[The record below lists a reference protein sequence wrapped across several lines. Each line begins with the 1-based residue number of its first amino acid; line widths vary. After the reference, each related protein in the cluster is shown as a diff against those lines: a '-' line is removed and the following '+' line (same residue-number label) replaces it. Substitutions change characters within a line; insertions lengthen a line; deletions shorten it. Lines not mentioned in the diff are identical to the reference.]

1 MNLFFDPNLNLDSNE
16 VFIDKS
22 EIKHIEKVLRKKKGD
37 FLNFTNG
44 KGLEAVVEIC
54 GTNKNDICFKV
65 KDLIHHTIKDQKYHI
80 ALSPLKKPNFFEMV
94 VSKATEL
101 GIKEITPIICK
112 NSLKKSVNYNRC
124 NKIIISSLK
133 QSLQYHLPKINKV
146 TSFKD
151 FVLIYKNSMIAHCN
165 EGEKTTIPK
174 ALKKVKNKAI
184 IIGPE
189 GDFSLDEINFAREN
203 NYNEVTLGSNRLRSE
218 TAAIVACS
226 LMVACE

>member
-1 MNLFFDPNLNLDSNE
+1 MTLFFDPNLNSDSNE
-16 VFIDKS
+16 VFVNQN

-44 KGLEAVVEIC
+44 KGLEALVEIC
-54 GTNKNDICFKV
+54 SNRNDFTFKV
-65 KDLIHHTIKDQKYHI
+65 RDIIHHTIKDHNTHI
-80 ALSPLKKPNFFEMV
+80 ALSPLKKSNFFELV

-101 GIKEITPIICK
+101 GIREITPLICE
-112 NSLKKSVNYNRC
+112 NSLKKSINYERC

-133 QSLQYHLPKINKV
+133 QSLQYHLPKLNNA
-146 TSFKD
+146 TSFND
-151 FVLIYKNSMIAHCN
+151 FILMNKNGMIAHCN
-165 EGEKTTIPK
+165 KGEKITIPK

-203 NYNEVTLGSNRLRSE
+203 NYNEVTLGSNRLRAE
-218 TAAIVACS
+218 TAAIFACS
-226 LMVACE
+226 LMLACK

>member
-1 MNLFFDPNLNLDSNE
+1 MNLFFDPNLNADSSE

-44 KGLEAVVEIC
+44 KGLEAIVEIC
-54 GTNKNDICFKV
+54 TKQNDLCFKV
-65 KDLIHHTIKDQKYHI
+65 RDIIHHTIKDQSTHI
-80 ALSPLKKPNFFEMV
+80 ALSPLKKSNFFELV

-101 GIKEITPIICK
+101 GIREITPLICE
-112 NSLKKSVNYNRC
+112 NSLKKSINFDRC

-133 QSLQYHLPKINKV
+133 QSLQYHLPKLNKA

-151 FVLIYKNSMIAHCN
+151 FILKNKYGMIAHCN
-165 EGEKTTIPK
+165 EGKKTTIPK
-174 ALKKVKNKAI
+174 ALKKVKNKVI

-203 NYNEVTLGSNRLRSE
+203 NYNEVTFGSNRLRAE

-226 LMVACE
+226 LMLASE

>member
-1 MNLFFDPNLNLDSNE
+1 MNLFYDPNLNSDSSE

-44 KGLEAVVEIC
+44 KGLEALVEVC
-54 GTNKNDICFKV
+54 SNRKDFNFKV
-65 KDLIHHTIKDQKYHI
+65 KDIIHHTIKKQNTHI
-80 ALSPLKKPNFFEMV
+80 AMSPLKKSNLFELV

-101 GIKEITPIICK
+101 GIREITPIICE
-112 NSLKKSVNYNRC
+112 NSLKKSINFERC
-124 NKIIISSLK
+124 DKIIISSLK
-133 QSLQYHLPKINKV
+133 QSLQYHLPQLNKT

-151 FVLIYKNSMIAHCN
+151 FILMHKSGLIAHCN
-165 EGEKTTIPK
+165 EGKKTTIPK
-174 ALKKVKNKAI
+174 AIKRAKKRVI

-189 GDFSLDEINFAREN
+189 GDFSLEEINFAREN
-203 NYNEVTLGSNRLRSE
+203 NYNEVTLGSNRLRAE

-226 LMVACE
+226 LMLASE

>member
-1 MNLFFDPNLNLDSNE
+1 MNLFFDPNLNADSSE

-44 KGLEAVVEIC
+44 KGLEAIVEIC
-54 GTNKNDICFKV
+54 TKQNDLCFKV
-65 KDLIHHTIKDQKYHI
+65 RDIIHHTIKDQSTHI
-80 ALSPLKKPNFFEMV
+80 ALSPLKKSNFFELV

-101 GIKEITPIICK
+101 GIREITPLICE
-112 NSLKKSVNYNRC
+112 NSLKKSINYDRC

-133 QSLQYHLPKINKV
+133 QSLQYHLPKLNKA

-151 FVLIYKNSMIAHCN
+151 FILKNKYGMIAHCN
-165 EGEKTTIPK
+165 EGKKTTIPK
-174 ALKKVKNKAI
+174 ALKKVKNKVI

-203 NYNEVTLGSNRLRSE
+203 NYNEVTLGSNRLRAE

-226 LMVACE
+226 LMLASE

>member
-1 MNLFFDPNLNLDSNE
+1 MNLFFDPNLNADSSE

-44 KGLEAVVEIC
+44 KGLEALVEIC
-54 GTNKNDICFKV
+54 SNRNDFTFKV
-65 KDLIHHTIKDQKYHI
+65 RDIIHHTIKDQSTHI
-80 ALSPLKKPNFFEMV
+80 ALSPLKKSNFFELV
-94 VSKATEL
+94 ISKATEL
-101 GIKEITPIICK
+101 GIREITPLICE
-112 NSLKKSVNYNRC
+112 NSLKKSINYDRC

-133 QSLQYHLPKINKV
+133 QSLQYHLPKLNKA

-151 FVLIYKNSMIAHCN
+151 FILMNKYGLIAHCN
-165 EGEKTTIPK
+165 KGEKITIPRAIK
-174 ALKKVKNKAI
+174 RAKNKVI

-189 GDFSLDEINFAREN
+189 GDFNLEEINFARVN
-203 NYNEVTLGSNRLRSE
+203 NYNEVTLGSNRLRAE

-226 LMVACE
+226 LMLASE

>member
-1 MNLFFDPNLNLDSNE
+1 MNLFFDPNLNADSSE

-44 KGLEAVVEIC
+44 KGLEALVEIC
-54 GTNKNDICFKV
+54 SNRNDFSFRVRDIIQHKIKNQNV
-65 KDLIHHTIKDQKYHI
+65 HI
-80 ALSPLKKPNFFEMV
+80 AVSPLKKSKFFELV

-101 GIKEITPIICK
+101 GIKEITPLICE
-112 NSLKKSVNYNRC
+112 NSLRKSINYDRC
-124 NKIIISSLK
+124 KKIITSSLK
-133 QSLQYHLPKINKV
+133 QSLQYHLPKLNKV

-151 FVLIYKNSMIAHCN
+151 FILMNKFGMIAHCN
-165 EGEKTTIPK
+165 EGEKLTIPK
-174 ALKKVKNKAI
+174 ALKRVKNKTI

-189 GDFSLDEINFAREN
+189 GDFNLDEINFARDN
-203 NYNEVTLGSNRLRSE
+203 NYNEITLGSNRLRTE

-226 LMVACE
+226 LMLASDY

>member
-1 MNLFFDPNLNLDSNE
+1 MNLFFDPNLNADSSE

-44 KGLEAVVEIC
+44 KGLEAIVEIC
-54 GTNKNDICFKV
+54 TKQNDLCFKV
-65 KDLIHHTIKDQKYHI
+65 RDIIHHANKEQNTHI
-80 ALSPLKKPNFFEMV
+80 AVSPLKKSNFFELV

-101 GIKEITPIICK
+101 GIKEITPLICE
-112 NSLKKSVNYNRC
+112 NSLKKSINYDRC

-133 QSLQYHLPKINKV
+133 QSLQYHLPKLNKA

-151 FVLIYKNSMIAHCN
+151 FILKNKYGMIAHCN
-165 EGEKTTIPK
+165 EGKKTTIPK

-203 NYNEVTLGSNRLRSE
+203 NYNEVTLGSNRLRAE

-226 LMVACE
+226 LMLASE

>member
-1 MNLFFDPNLNLDSNE
+1 MNLFFDPNLNADSSE

-44 KGLEAVVEIC
+44 KGLEAIVEIC
-54 GTNKNDICFKV
+54 TKQNDLCFKV
-65 KDLIHHTIKDQKYHI
+65 RDIIHHTIKDQSTHI
-80 ALSPLKKPNFFEMV
+80 ALSPLKKSNFFELV

-101 GIKEITPIICK
+101 GIREITPLICE
-112 NSLKKSVNYNRC
+112 NSLKKSINYDRC

-133 QSLQYHLPKINKV
+133 QSLQYHLPKLNKA

-151 FVLIYKNSMIAHCN
+151 FILKNKYGMIAHCN
-165 EGEKTTIPK
+165 EGKKTTIPK

-189 GDFSLDEINFAREN
+189 GDFSLDEINFAREY
-203 NYNEVTLGSNRLRSE
+203 NYNEVTLGSNRLRAE

-226 LMVACE
+226 LMLVSE